1 VRAARPHA
9 ARQHAH
15 APAVC
20 LTLSRPSF
28 RCCAPPRLA
37 RRAARATRSYLLAE
51 GPGALYVAFIGTK
64 QPRDLLADV
73 NAVQAPLWEA
83 APALHHS
90 ASSDAAPPPRLPRCH
105 AGFLARARAIP
116 IVHLYDEARRRRRR
130 LVLCG
135 HSLGGAVAA
144 VSAVRLLL
152 ALRALPG
159 EGAAGARGGTAADD
173 ALPLVRSLTTSARL
187 RMTWRRQLTCVRSR
201 VARDATAH
209 SCVSFP
215 LRSRR

>member
-1 VRAARPHA
+1 MCPTG
-9 ARQHAH
+9 AH
-15 APAVC
+15 PRSGSRSFVA
-20 LTLSRPSF
+20 LTSLR
-28 RCCAPPRLA
+28 
-37 RRAARATRSYLLAE
+37 RSYLLAE

-83 APALHHS
+83 AAPAHGERA
-90 ASSDAAPPPRLPRCH
+90 ASNVVDAAAAKRLPRCH
-105 AGFLARARAIP
+105 RGFLTRARAIP

-144 VSAVRLLL
+144 VSAVRLML

-159 EGAAGARGGTAADD
+159 ERPGGTAADD
-173 ALPLVRSLTTSARL
+173 ALAMVRVISFAQPPVGDAALRQLVRSAGWEGLFRTV
-187 RMTWRRQLTCVRSR
+187 VRSLVLFTTMR
-201 VARDATAH
+201 LLLIIGTDANTADDAA
-209 SCVSFP
+209 
-215 LRSRR
+215 

>member
-1 VRAARPHA
+1 M
-9 ARQHAH
+9 
-15 APAVC
+15 
-20 LTLSRPSF
+20 
-28 RCCAPPRLA
+28 
-37 RRAARATRSYLLAE
+37 
-51 GPGALYVAFIGTK
+51 
-64 QPRDLLADV
+64 
-73 NAVQAPLWEA
+73 QAPLWEA
-83 APALHHS
+83 APPALQHG
-90 ASSDAAPPPRLPRCH
+90 AAPGQLSAMPRLPRCH

-173 ALPLVRSLTTSARL
+173 ALPLVRARMPVPV
-187 RMTWRRQLTCVRSR
+187 RFWRAC
-201 VARDATAH
+201 D
-209 SCVSFP
+209 
-215 LRSRR
+215 

>member
-1 VRAARPHA
+1 M
-9 ARQHAH
+9 
-15 APAVC
+15 
-20 LTLSRPSF
+20 
-28 RCCAPPRLA
+28 
-37 RRAARATRSYLLAE
+37 AE

-83 APALHHS
+83 AAPAHGERAAGS
-90 ASSDAAPPPRLPRCH
+90 TGGIDAATAKRLPRCH
-105 AGFLARARAIP
+105 RGFLTRARAIP
-116 IVHLYDEARRRRRR
+116 IVHLYEEARRRRRR

-159 EGAAGARGGTAADD
+159 ERPGCTAADD
-173 ALPLVRSLTTSARL
+173 ALAMVRVISFAQPPVGDAALRQLVRSAGWESLFRTV
-187 RMTWRRQLTCVRSR
+187 VRSPYYSLLWR
-201 VARDATAH
+201 LMLFRD
-209 SCVSFP
+209 
-215 LRSRR
+215 

>member
-1 VRAARPHA
+1 M
-9 ARQHAH
+9 
-15 APAVC
+15 
-20 LTLSRPSF
+20 
-28 RCCAPPRLA
+28 
-37 RRAARATRSYLLAE
+37 
-51 GPGALYVAFIGTK
+51 AFIGTK

-83 APALHHS
+83 AAPAHGERS
-90 ASSDAAPPPRLPRCH
+90 AAGGADPAAAARKLPRCH
-105 AGFLARARAIP
+105 RGFLARARAIP

-159 EGAAGARGGTAADD
+159 ERGGTAADD
-173 ALPLVRSLTTSARL
+173 ALPVLRVVSFAQPPVGDAALRHLVRSAGWEGVFRTVVRL
-187 RMTWRRQLTCVRSR
+187 SVI
-201 VARDATAH
+201 
-209 SCVSFP
+209 VSI
-215 LRSRR
+215 